1 MSTGVRFVGK
11 DPDGIAKAISV
22 NDDGV
27 LLVELLGSLLV
38 GEVAENPTANTILG
52 RMKSLES
59 KIDTLDVVIDSILA
73 KIIASPATEAK
84 QDTIIGYVDGVEAVL
99 ANILAKIIDSPA
111 TEAKQDT
118 LISHVDGVE
127 AALATLLT
135 KAGFDAKADIS
146 LTALRDALRGT
157 GSKTLTDLANAL
169 VPLATAAKQDTL
181 AGLVST
187 AANQTALQNLIGSLA
202 AAAVTDPTASAALIQ
217 LLKGLLKQ
225 LQGGGTGAAP
235 VQLSGSN
242 VEIGGVTFAV
252 SGGDTLRGKSADK
265 PDAVAA
271 HAVIPFCYYFSVDT
285 GIIEVT
291 DGTKWVVI

>member
-1 MSTGVRFVGK
+1 
-11 DPDGIAKAISV
+11 
-22 NDDGV
+22 
-27 LLVELLGSLLV
+27 
-38 GEVAENPTANTILG
+38 
-52 RMKSLES
+52 MKL
-59 KIDTLDVVIDSILA
+59 
-73 KIIASPATEAK
+73 
-84 QDTIIGYVDGVEAVL
+84 
-99 ANILAKIIDSPA
+99 
-111 TEAKQDT
+111 
-118 LISHVDGVE
+118 SHVDGVE

-235 VQLSGSN
+235 VQLTGSN
-242 VEIGGVTFAV
+242 MELYGATIAA
-252 SGGDTLRGKSADK
+252 RPAAN
-265 PDAVAA
+265 AVA
-271 HAVIPFCYYFSVDT
+271 IGTTFTITNETLDT
-285 GIIEVT
+285 WISNGT
-291 DGTKWVVI
+291 DWVVV